1 MLALELQAS
10 VTICVLINNNYMYSK
25 YIATR
30 VLDKRLCSGLA
41 LLTEQAEISEVSVIG
56 APVENRTV

>member
-10 VTICVLINNNYMYSK
+10 VTICVLINNSYMYSK

-30 VLDKRLCSGLA
+30 ECVG
-41 LLTEQAEISEVSVIG
+41 
-56 APVENRTV
+56 